1 MGKQVS
7 REVFADAWERHAAR
21 AEAGLTTDP
30 IGDVAAELGCKVS
43 TVRQRSSQLRNPK
56 HGEAAI
62 PLTKLTIRAH
72 GPRGSRVAE
81 STAVLA
87 SNLDEIKA
95 KARAA
100 VEAERAKSAAPTD
113 SEQSTESVEGESV
126 EVVAETVEAE
136 APAEVE
142 AALVGAES

>member
-21 AEAGLTTDP
+21 AEAGLTTNP
-30 IGDVAAELGCKVS
+30 IGDVAAELGIKVS
-43 TVRQRSSQLRNPK
+43 TVRQRSSGLRNPK
-56 HGEAAI
+56 DGSAPI
-62 PLTKLTIRAH
+62 PLTKLTIRAT
-72 GPRGSRVAE
+72 GPRGSRVAA

-95 KARAA
+95 KAKAA
-100 VEAERAKSAAPTD
+100 VEAEKAKSEAPA
-113 SEQSTESVEGESV
+113 ESAEVAEGESV
-126 EVVAETVEAE
+126 EVTTETVEAEAE

-142 AALVGAES
+142 AELVESAS